1 MFSTSLKHRSLTNFI
16 AGCLVAGGFT
26 IGLILSVA
34 FGDSLASAAEPD
46 TPKNTQPETIK
57 LTTPQEALDSL
68 ILPEGFKATLYAS
81 EPQMTQPIA
90 IVFDPRG
97 RLWVAENNTYAEVT
111 LNFDLSQKDRILIF
125 EDSDNDGVAET
136 HKVFWDEGR
145 KLTSIEHGFGG
156 VWVLAPPQLLFIPD
170 RNHDDIPDGPPEVV
184 LDGFDE
190 GGIRHNI
197 ANGLRWGP
205 DGWLYGR
212 HGILVTSMI
221 GPPGTPPAQRTP
233 INCGIWRYH
242 PTRKIFEVVC
252 HGTTNP
258 WGYDWNPQGELFF
271 INTVIGHMFHAVQ
284 GAHLQ
289 RMYGEDFNPHLYELI
304 GATSDHFHWD
314 TAELWHDIRKLGV
327 TPTTD
332 QAGGGHAHS
341 GLMIYQGNNWPEQ
354 YRGTMF
360 TVNFH
365 GKRLNNDHIERKGA
379 AYVGHHAPDFL
390 KTKDPWF
397 RGLDL
402 ITGPDGG
409 VYIADW
415 SDIGECHENDGV
427 HRSSGRIFKITYG
440 DPQPLGIPD
449 VSKLSNAELVA
460 AQTHPEEWFV
470 RQARHALQQRSAAGD
485 SMTDVHSALRKLYEE
500 TTNPL
505 HQLRALWSLAVN
517 GGTDA
522 DWLISQLQHSDEYV
536 RVWAVRLLGNEF
548 DITPQTTAAFE
559 QVAANETSGLVLLH
573 LASALQRLPLA
584 DRWTIAQSLA
594 AHAEFAN
601 DAALPLMVWYGIE
614 PAIQESPERAVA
626 LAGTTK
632 FPRLAKFIAR
642 RLTSNLQLVPAPVDQ
657 LVQLLGHTTEPERQL
672 SLLQG
677 ISDGLKGWR
686 KAPQPASWTATAE
699 SLAKLDSDEIKQY
712 VRELSVVFGD
722 GRAINEVLQLAGN
735 EQAELTS
742 RRDAIRVLVE
752 VQAQEALPL
761 LLNLLGDRNLNA
773 DAAAAVVAFND
784 PSIPAAL
791 IPRIPGYPANAQQNA
806 IVTLS
811 SRPAWAMLLLQSIAE
826 KKIPRDAV
834 PAFQIRQMSRYEDEG
849 VRIKVQQLW
858 PELRDIASAKRPKI
872 DSLHQQLA
880 GTVLQGA
887 DLKKGRKLFT
897 KNCSNCHTLFGQGAK
912 IGPDLTGAQ
921 RSNLTYL
928 LENIVDPSAT
938 LSEAY
943 RMSTVVLKSGRILNG
958 VIADQGGTTISV
970 QTPME
975 KLIIARDEI
984 EEIGPSKLSLMPEGF
999 LDVLSADDVRDLIG
1013 YLQVPQQIPLD

>member
-1 MFSTSLKHRSLTNFI
+1 MVRFLNALSLT
-16 AGCLVAGGFT
+16 L
-26 IGLILSVA
+26 GLMLA
-34 FGDSLASAAEPD
+34 LADSTLYGAEP
-46 TPKNTQPETIK
+46 TGPKNTQPETIK
-57 LTTPQEALDSL
+57 LTTPQEALESL
-68 ILPEGFKATLYAS
+68 VLPEGFQATLFAS
-81 EPQMTQPIA
+81 EPAMTQPIA
-90 IVFDPRG
+90 IVFDSRG
-97 RLWVAENNTYAEVT
+97 RMWVAENNTYAEVT
-111 LNFDLSQKDRILIF
+111 LNFDLSQKDRILILD
-125 EDSDNDGVAET
+125 DSDHDGVAEKQ
-136 HKVFWDEGR
+136 KVFWDEGR
-145 KLTSIEHGFGG
+145 KLTSVEHGFGG
-156 VWVLAPPQLLFIPD
+156 VWALAPPQLLFIPD
-170 RNHDDIPDGPPEVV
+170 RNHDDVPDGPPEVV

-242 PTRKIFEVVC
+242 PTRKVFEVVA

-258 WGYDWNPQGELFF
+258 WGFDWNPQGELFF
-271 INTVIGHMFHAVQ
+271 INTVIGHLFHGVQ

-289 RMYGEDFNPHLYELI
+289 RMFGEDFNPHLYELI
-304 GATSDHFHWD
+304 GPTSDHFHWD
-314 TAELWHDIRKLGV
+314 TAELWHDIRRLGV

-341 GLMIYQGNNWPEQ
+341 GLMIYQGTNWPEK

-360 TVNFH
+360 TVNYH
-365 GKRLNNDHIERKGA
+365 GKRLNNDTIERHGA
-379 AYVGHHAPDFL
+379 AYVGHHAPDLL

-409 VYIADW
+409 VYLADW

-440 DPQPLGIPD
+440 TPKPFEIAD
-449 VSKLSNAELVA
+449 VSKLTNAELVS
-460 AQTHPEEWFV
+460 AQTNAEEWLV
-470 RQARHALQQRSAAGD
+470 REARHTLQERAAAGD
-485 SMTDVHSALRKLYEE
+485 SMTDVHAALRKMFDKDP
-500 TTNPL
+500 NPD
-505 HQLRALWSLAVN
+505 HKLRALWSLAVTD
-517 GGTDA
+517 GADA
-522 DWLISQLQHSDEYV
+522 DWLMAHLKHPEESI
-536 RVWAVRLLGNEF
+536 RVWSVRWLGNELP
-548 DITPQTTAAFE
+548 ITPETIAAFK
-559 QVAANETSGLVLLH
+559 QVANGETSGLVLLH

-584 DRWTIAQSLA
+584 DRWEITQGLVS
-594 AHAEFAN
+594 HAEFAN
-601 DAALPLMVWYGIE
+601 DPSLPLMVWYGIE
-614 PAIQESPERAVA
+614 PAIQESPDLAVA
-626 LAGTTK
+626 LAESAML
-632 FPRLAKFIAR
+632 PRISQFIAR
-642 RLTSNLQLVPAPVDQ
+642 RLTSNLQLVPGPVDQ
-657 LVQLLGHTTEPERQL
+657 LVELLGKTTDPQL
-672 SLLQG
+672 QLTLIKG
-677 ISDGLKGWR
+677 ISAGLKGWR
-686 KAPQPASWTATAE
+686 KAPQPATWKATADL
-699 SLAKLDSDEIKQY
+699 LAKSDSEELKQY

-722 GRAINEVLQLAGN
+722 GRAITEVLQLAGDD
-735 EQAELTS
+735 QAELTS

-752 VQAQEALPL
+752 VQAQEAVPL
-761 LLNLLGDRNLNA
+761 LIRLLADRNLNA
-773 DAAAAVVAFND
+773 DAAQGVVAFND
-784 PSIPAAL
+784 PAIPAELVA
-791 IPRIPGYPANAQQNA
+791 RIPGYPANAQQNA
-806 IVTLS
+806 IATLA
-811 SRPAWAMLLLQSIAE
+811 SRPAWAMLLLQAIAE
-826 KKIPRDAV
+826 KKISRDAV

-858 PELRDIASAKRPKI
+858 PELKDLSAAKLPKI
-872 DSLHQQLA
+872 AALHKQLEGSTLA
-880 GTVLQGA
+880 GA
-887 DLKKGRKLFT
+887 DLKNGRRLFT

-943 RMSTVVLKSGRILNG
+943 RMSTVVLTSGRVLNG
-958 VIADQGGTTISV
+958 VLADQGGPTVSV

-984 EEIGPSKLSLMPEGF
+984 DEIAPSKLSLMPEGL
-999 LDVLSADDVRDLIG
+999 LDVLSPDDVRDLIG